1 MLQQQSTDE
10 FVQRLSSSSQAV
22 VVSLSPQSRASLAT
36 HYGITPLQV
45 PRAPSLTDFCIRAY
59 ASGRRVAVL
68 LARSFRT
75 RDKVSISCPS

>member
-10 FVQRLSSSSQAV
+10 FVQRLRSGTQAV

-45 PRAPSLTDFCIRAY
+45 PALPSPRVCWGCLLNRIFTDLILIDNPCYQSILLDRAPH
-59 ASGRRVAVL
+59 
-68 LARSFRT
+68 
-75 RDKVSISCPS
+75 